1 MMTNSV
7 ALSARDL
14 GQLLELTEAIEHG
27 PDGERFAGQL
37 LSCLC
42 RLVGCDD
49 VTYSDVDAGARL
61 NHSYVSMTDDDECD
75 PVDEPDAPFWQHYW
89 SCPPCSHGDT
99 TGDVASVTMISDFY
113 SARQWR
119 SQPMFVDCMQPN
131 GLTEEMMVSLPGPQ
145 GYAPRLLFWRE
156 TRPFTDRDRLLARLL
171 LPHILA
177 AQRALGADLQAIEAP
192 SPRCGLTLRQYE
204 LMRLVAMGL
213 SSRQIARQLGIS
225 EGTVRKHLENVY
237 QRLGVPNRAAAV
249 ATTFPHGTADILT

>member
-1 MMTNSV
+1 MAHSI
-7 ALSARDL
+7 ALSTRDL

-49 VTYSDVDAGARL
+49 VTYSDIDARARL
-61 NHSYVSMTDDDECD
+61 NHSYVSMAGDDECD
-75 PVDEPDAPFWQHYW
+75 APEETETPFWQHYW
-89 SCPPCSHGDT
+89 SCQPCGYRDA
-99 TGDVASVTMISDFY
+99 TGDVTSVTMISDFY

-119 SQPMFVDCMQPN
+119 SQPMYVDCMQPN
-131 GLTEEMMVSLPGPQ
+131 GLTEEMTVSPPGPQ
-145 GYAPRLLFWRE
+145 GQAPRLLFWRE

-177 AQRALGADLQAIEAP
+177 AQRALGADPPAIEAA
-192 SPRCGLTLRQYE
+192 SSRCGLTLRQYE
-204 LMRLVAMGL
+204 LMRLVATGL
-213 SSRQIARQLGIS
+213 SNRQIARRLGIS

-237 QRLGVPNRAAAV
+237 QRLEVPNRAAAV
-249 ATTFPHGTADILT
+249 ATTFPHGTAES